1 MISDARGGHVSPGV
15 YTEEKIATIS
25 AKSLGL
31 TSLGL
36 VGETVKGPAFQPVD
50 IKDWT
55 EFVDYFGGTSPEKY
69 IGTDVPKYELPYIA
83 KEYLKESNNLHVVR
97 VLGLSG
103 YIAGKAWFATAA
115 AGGNS
120 TYPIVVFRS
129 KKHKDSGSTDGCE
142 SGKYNEWVDDV
153 TTFSIGTYQPKSYT
167 STCADY
173 QEESGST
180 AIQQAWA
187 VLSYDNDGYPVYK
200 LKGKFSVT
208 ASGVDGEGNNFAEN
222 YNVSLDEND
231 PDYIYNVIG
240 HDPIKGGNRLY
251 IEAVYDKSY
260 VNVLRKEIETARK
273 TDTSVTESTHY
284 DVLSGESDNLWDYV
298 EPFRPA
304 MTPWIVSQVRASSDN
319 NINLSRLFRFVSIS
333 DGNAANYQVK
343 VSIQRIKPDA
353 GTFDVLVR
361 DFYDTDFAPIVLE
374 KFANCTMV
382 EGEDS
387 FIGYKIGTADGL
399 YEAKSKYVVVEMAN
413 GNETVENCVPAGFMG
428 YPVPQ
433 YNEDYS
439 VIDMSYNTVFDNGI
453 KPKRQYFGLNHK
465 VIDEDVITYKG
476 REAYNENEYGFIV
489 GDDEHGVGVTKG
501 FHLDSIISVN
511 TASTVYVDSVSGVF
525 ATFETVSPL
534 NNGAYKYIPRI
545 VKESEMVN
553 MLYEDLNTR
562 KFTVYLYGGFDGW
575 NVYDTERTN
584 TNEYRANNYAEA
596 PTFEDIRKH
605 LYKKVTGI
613 TSTDTLTGYDPTT
626 IVVDDL
632 NQGLDLKLPAT
643 AITTDYYAYLAGYKQ
658 FANPNDIDINIFA
671 TPGIDWVHNSQLVED
686 ADDVVEDP
694 DDGRGGDAIYIV
706 TTPMTDEYGA
716 EWTKMTDITSA
727 LDDSEIDSSYMAT
740 FYPWAKYF
748 DDAFKMYIEMPT
760 TRDVVRNMAYTD
772 NKLYPWFT
780 PAGMSRGNVDCVRAS
795 KRLTLLEEDDLY
807 EDRINPIKSFKK
819 SEGVKLWGN
828 KTLYSGDNPIGRINV
843 RRLMI
848 RVKQLVVDA
857 SKSLIFEPYDVSL
870 EKQFRSIVEPILA
883 DVKSKRGIVDYR
895 VITEVTKET
904 IDQHILPAKILV
916 KPLGALEYVSITFT
930 VYPETVDFNE

>member
-103 YIAGKAWFATAA
+103 YWAGKAFVIKA
-115 AGGNS
+115 NDS
-120 TYPIVVFRS
+120 PLIVLRS
-129 KKHKDSGSTDGCE
+129 KKYIVESGETGCDSGDYDVWTD
-142 SGKYNEWVDDV
+142 YV
-153 TTFSIGTYQPKSYT
+153 TSVSVTDYDSKDYE
-167 STCADY
+167 STCAEITTGNSESIKY
-173 QEESGST
+173 VWVEES
-180 AIQQAWA
+180 A
-187 VLSYDNDGYPVYK
+187 VNGEKVYA
-200 LKGKFSVT
+200 LKGKFKIEVT
-208 ASGVDGEGNNFAEN
+208 WTGGTEE
-222 YNVSLDEND
+222 YNVSMDEND

-240 HDPIKGGNRLY
+240 HDPIKGGNKIY
-251 IEAVYDKSY
+251 IESVFDKSF
-260 VNVLRKEIETARK
+260 VN
-273 TDTSVTESTHY
+273 SM
-284 DVLSGESDNLWDYV
+284 VLSGTVGSSHTFTADVATLETDVVLDYI

-304 MTPWIVSQVRASSDN
+304 MTPWIVSQVRSNTDAG
-319 NINLSRLFRFVSIS
+319 INLSRLFRFISIS

-387 FIGYKIGTADGL
+387 FIGYKIGTADGA
-399 YEAKSKYVVVEMAN
+399 YEAKSKFVVVEMAN

-428 YPVPQ
+428 YPVPRYVSNQ
-433 YNEDYS
+433 
-439 VIDMSYNTVFDNGI
+439 IDMSYNTVYNNSI
-453 KPKRQYFGLNHK
+453 KPKRQYFGLNEK
-465 VIDEDVITYKG
+465 VIDEDVLSYKG
-476 REAYNENEYGFIV
+476 RQAYFETENGFVV
-489 GDDEHGVGVTKG
+489 GNFEGGVGVTNG
-501 FHLDSIISVN
+501 FHLDSIMNKEINNSYP
-511 TASTVYVDSVSGVF
+511 TVFVDSVSAYTSGSSSEQIKF
-525 ATFETVSPL
+525 DTVSPY
-534 NNGAYKYIPRI
+534 NNGSYEYIPRI
-545 VKESEMVN
+545 VTEDKMVN

-575 NVYDTERTN
+575 NIYNETRTN
-584 TNEYRANNYAEA
+584 TNEYRANRYAA
-596 PTFEDIRKH
+596 ALDYADIYTH

-716 EWTKMTDITSA
+716 EWTRMTDITSA

-780 PAGMSRGNVDCVRAS
+780 PAGMSRGNVDCIRAS